1 MKTTFEIPIYGIIV
15 ECFIVLRFLIKQENY
30 IIIVNSSIILVSL
43 FLVCLSIFH
52 HIKDKIIN
60 EIETASAVK
69 EVQNR
74 EREKSHRRS
83 NFIITIGTIVYFL
96 FFFIYIKL
104 WSSSLRNDVISIFT
118 LGLSMLDLSISN
130 VVSNI
135 CIKKIQNNTLTD
147 KK

>member
-30 IIIVNSSIILVSL
+30 LIIVNSSIILVSL

>member
-15 ECFIVLRFLIKQENY
+15 ECFIVLRFLIKQESY
-30 IIIVNSSIILVSL
+30 IVVVNSSIILVSL

-60 EIETASAVK
+60 GIEAASAVK

-74 EREKSHRRS
+74 EREKIHRRS

-104 WSSSLRNDVISIFT
+104 WSSSLRNDIISIFT

-135 CIKKIQNNTLTD
+135 CIKKYRTTH
-147 KK
+147 

>member
-15 ECFIVLRFLIKQENY
+15 ECFIVLRFLIKQESY
-30 IIIVNSSIILVSL
+30 IVVVNSSIILMSL
-43 FLVCLSIFH
+43 FLVCLSIFN

-60 EIETASAVK
+60 GIEAAGAVK

-74 EREKSHRRS
+74 EREKIHRRS

-104 WSSSLRNDVISIFT
+104 WSSSLRNDIISIFT

-135 CIKKIQNNTLTD
+135 CIKKYRTTH
-147 KK
+147 

>member
-15 ECFIVLRFLIKQENY
+15 ECFIVLRFLIKQESY
-30 IIIVNSSIILVSL
+30 IVVVNSSIILMSL

-60 EIETASAVK
+60 GIEAAGAVK

-74 EREKSHRRS
+74 EREKIHRRS

-104 WSSSLRNDVISIFT
+104 WSSSLRNDIISIFT

-135 CIKKIQNNTLTD
+135 CIKKYRTTH
-147 KK
+147 